1 MKKVFLAVLA
11 AGLFFACSNDTK
23 DKAVEEPV
31 TDEVEAT
38 VEEQPAQEATVETT
52 VETPAP
58 KKEEGVKV
66 EGNKN
71 GGVNVETENTKVEA
85 DKDGNVSLKI
95 NTKGTSSKG
104 NR

>member
-31 TDEVEAT
+31 TEEVEAT
-38 VEEQPAQEATVETT
+38 IDESAQDATVETT
-52 VETPAP
+52 VETPDP

-66 EGNKN
+66 SGNQNEG
-71 GGVNVETENTKVEA
+71 VKVESENANVTA
-85 DKDGNVSLKI
+85 DKDGNVELKI
-95 NTKGTSSKG
+95 NTKGKNSKG
-104 NR
+104 SR

>member
-31 TDEVEAT
+31 AEEVEAT
-38 VEEQPAQEATVETT
+38 VDEPAQEATVETT

-85 DKDGNVSLKI
+85 DKDGNVSLKV
-95 NTKGTSSKG
+95 NTKGTNSKG